1 MLPFMHGQCLAGA
14 VIPNRNKDC
23 SVNKFYIYFPFELNT
38 VLRDIRLHVMLRHE
52 QYLRKEYVV
61 DIPQKL
67 LMKCG
72 REGPWCH

>member
-1 MLPFMHGQCLAGA
+1 MLRFMHGQRLTGA
-14 VIPNRNKDC
+14 AAPKRNKDY
-23 SVNKFYIYFPFELNT
+23 SVSKFYIYFPFELNAI
-38 VLRDIRLHVMLRHE
+38 LRNIRLHVMLRHE

-72 REGPWCH
+72 GEGPWGH